1 MVGGTCR
8 GAAVFSLYFQ
18 RRPGGS
24 YRPDLASV
32 RKLWMVGGT
41 CRGAAVFSLYFQRG
55 NLRQSVLDLEAAAPR
70 VGQQLIV
77 LNARSETRPNGAG
90 FFSLSVSTSA

>member
-41 CRGAAVFSLYFQRG
+41 CRGAAVFSLY
-55 NLRQSVLDLEAAAPR
+55 EAAASR
-70 VGQQLIV
+70 HSQ
-77 LNARSETRPNGAG
+77 ADRRG
-90 FFSLSVSTSA
+90 FGGTLPE

>member
-24 YRPDLASV
+24 ALESKSFA
-32 RKLWMVGGT
+32 
-41 CRGAAVFSLYFQRG
+41 
-55 NLRQSVLDLEAAAPR
+55 LRAM
-70 VGQQLIV
+70 
-77 LNARSETRPNGAG
+77 ARSMQP
-90 FFSLSVSTSA
+90 L

>member
-55 NLRQSVLDLEAAAPR
+55 NLRQSVLARCLVRRELAFDFLCAKPCLPFLAGHWDVR
-70 VGQQLIV
+70 NTIV
-77 LNARSETRPNGAG
+77 DK
-90 FFSLSVSTSA
+90 VH

>member
-32 RKLWMVGGT
+32 RKLWMVGGI
-41 CRGAAVFSLYFQRG
+41 CRGAAVFSL
-55 NLRQSVLDLEAAAPR
+55 
-70 VGQQLIV
+70 
-77 LNARSETRPNGAG
+77 
-90 FFSLSVSTSA
+90 